1 MDSGI
6 CFLFM
11 GIIILATLIFALISA
26 NSRKTKKHL
35 NIEYFRLKYLE
46 AENKLKANEPTTYQ
60 IAILEADK
68 LVDQALRERGFNGET
83 MGERLKNA
91 TNSKVFSDRNCIW
104 LAHKL
109 RNQIAHEPDVKVSYK
124 QARGALVCFKKAL
137 KDLGAI

>member
-46 AENKLKANEPTTYQ
+46 AENKLKQ
-60 IAILEADK
+60 MSRRRIK
-68 LVDQALRERGFNGET
+68 
-83 MGERLKNA
+83 
-91 TNSKVFSDRNCIW
+91 
-104 LAHKL
+104 
-109 RNQIAHEPDVKVSYK
+109 
-124 QARGALVCFKKAL
+124 
-137 KDLGAI
+137 